1 MINQSISK
9 RKKNSV
15 VSIQH
20 DPKDSEWARVE
31 NATNVTA
38 PVKIPTHLCN
48 KIIPSMQQIIAWDYN
63 GGINYIVKITLWAG
77 VWEGG
82 SDTKVDCLSP
92 QFSESDVCF
101 EADLYGADRRKMDV
115 SITRAVLNERTHKG
129 SSVWQKWWELERAKS
144 RGSERWETQ
153 KRRPALDVSH
163 THMLLSLISL
173 FYLVGRD
180 TAPLF
185 TCKNKFC

>member
-1 MINQSISK
+1 M
-9 RKKNSV
+9 SV
-15 VSIQH
+15 QH

-31 NATNVTA
+31 NVTNVTA
-38 PVKIPTHLCN
+38 PEKIPTHLCN
-48 KIIPSMQQIIAWDYN
+48 KIIPGMQQIIAWDYN
-63 GGINYIVKITLWAG
+63 GGINYIVKITLGAG
-77 VWEGG
+77 VWEAG

-101 EADLYGADRRKMDV
+101 EDDLYGADRRKMDV

-129 SSVWQKWWELERAKS
+129 NSVWQNWWELERAKS

-153 KRRPALDVSH
+153 KRRPALGVSH
-163 THMLLSLISL
+163 THMLLSLTSF